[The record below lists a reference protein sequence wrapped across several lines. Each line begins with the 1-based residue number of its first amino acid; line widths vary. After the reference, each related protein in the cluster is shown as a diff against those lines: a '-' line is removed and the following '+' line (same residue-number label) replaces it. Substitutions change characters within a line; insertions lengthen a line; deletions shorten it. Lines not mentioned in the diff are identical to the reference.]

1 MEKQATP
8 GMMMEMTSPPTDLD
22 DPELLG
28 VLDRARSLGFLGP
41 GPLRVHLE
49 HSARYDAAI
58 RRSLAPPDNVAEGT
72 WILDLGSG
80 GGLPGL
86 PLAYWR
92 SDYRVVLVEAGQR
105 RCDFLRSAIDEL
117 RLSATTQVAE
127 GRAESLARSLGLRG
141 RFDVVVSR
149 GFGPPALTLEC
160 AVAFVKDGGR
170 ILISEPPS
178 RRLWPSLD
186 LDGLRVDYSAAHPGL
201 AAFSITGDPRASK
214 YPRALRTMRRSPLFE
229 FD

>member
-1 MEKQATP
+1 MP
-8 GMMMEMTSPPTDLD
+8 GMMMGMTSPPTDLD

-49 HSARYDAAI
+49 HAARYEAAI
-58 RRSLAPPDNVAEGT
+58 RSGMARSEGSTERT

-80 GGLPGL
+80 GGLPGI
-86 PLAYWR
+86 PLAYWC
-92 SDYRVVLVEAGQR
+92 SDYQVVLVEAGQR
-105 RCDFLRSAIDEL
+105 RSDFLRSAIEEL
-117 RLSATTQVAE
+117 GLTATTQVAE

-170 ILISEPPS
+170 ILISEPPA
-178 RRLWPSLD
+178 RRPWPSLD
-186 LDGLRVDYSAAHPGL
+186 LDGLRVDYSATHPGL
-201 AAFSITGDPRASK
+201 AAFSIAGDAAASR
-214 YPRALRTMRRSPLFE
+214 YPRALRTMRRSPLF
-229 FD
+229 DID